1 MVELIAKMKSEGI
14 EIINHTTREL
24 TPEELFYLRKNIL
37 EQQARNLK
45 KAAGTYFKNVIS
57 HNELKI
63 NGNVDELILN

>member
-45 KAAGTYFKNVIS
+45 KAAGTYFKNVNS